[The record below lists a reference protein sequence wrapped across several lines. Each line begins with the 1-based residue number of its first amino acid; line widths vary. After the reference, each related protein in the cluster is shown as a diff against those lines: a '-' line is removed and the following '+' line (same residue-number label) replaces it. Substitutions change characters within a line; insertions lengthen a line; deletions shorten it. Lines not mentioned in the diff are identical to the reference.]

1 MEAPTGKSTDPI
13 LQEQMPGPVGGEFT
27 DTDFALL
34 DGLAVVDD
42 ARLSTDTGFGPAL
55 SVEFAATIAEGASQS
70 IGFA

>member
-13 LQEQMPGPVGGEFT
+13 LQDQMPGPVGGEFT

-42 ARLSTDTGFGPAL
+42 A
-55 SVEFAATIAEGASQS
+55 
-70 IGFA
+70 